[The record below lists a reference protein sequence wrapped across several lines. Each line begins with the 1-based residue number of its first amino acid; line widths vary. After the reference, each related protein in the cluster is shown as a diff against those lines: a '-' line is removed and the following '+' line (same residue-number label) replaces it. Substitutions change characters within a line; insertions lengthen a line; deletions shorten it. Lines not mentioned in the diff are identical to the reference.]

1 MKKSI
6 KLLLGFLLVSVFL
19 FACNRSE
26 KLDEQKD
33 YILIKA
39 IKSAQNKSLED
50 IDIDDLENYA
60 SICERNGEKGKYCL
74 ANALMGCKLYFQSDF
89 DKSMVHLKKAEA
101 KLEYCDSIAS
111 FVYGYISNN
120 ASTTDTTL
128 ALIYI
133 DKAIVKCVEDNNLRR
148 LPYLYLNKSLLLNG
162 DSARFYLQKSIELFN
177 DQEIY
182 MAKCRYASKQYD
194 FMEPDSVIAYIQP
207 YYDSIKFTG
216 YAAIL
221 AEAYLRKGDVD
232 NAIVYIDR
240 IKSRKEL
247 KEAFYKHNSVLSAIK
262 GNYKE
267 AYEWREMAHNQLSE
281 DYKFML
287 NQRLGAINA
296 EYDLLNAELQNEKR
310 RVRMMGVYNVILV
323 VLVAL
328 LIVAMVLMKRYKR
341 DINVMEIDIAK
352 RKERF
357 NVLFEKHKS
366 DYKLDKGSVMTDA
379 MRNLEKLHEAYPT
392 LTRTEVAIIWLLF
405 MKCST
410 DSICEMLNITTNYY
424 YQRKSA
430 IYRTFGI
437 RGKDEGEAA
446 IERIVREYLF
456 LDEE

>member
-1 MKKSI
+1 
-6 KLLLGFLLVSVFL
+6 L
-19 FACNRSE
+19 
-26 KLDEQKD
+26 Q
-33 YILIKA
+33 
-39 IKSAQNKSLED
+39 KSLELF
-50 IDIDDLENYA
+50 DDWGDKVARCQYA
-60 SICERNGEKGKYCL
+60 KWH
-74 ANALMGCKLYFQSDF
+74 SDE
-89 DKSMVHLKKAEA
+89 MVP
-101 KLEYCDSIAS
+101 DSIIK
-111 FVYGYISNN
+111 YI
-120 ASTTDTTL
+120 
-128 ALIYI
+128 
-133 DKAIVKCVEDNNLRR
+133 K
-148 LPYLYLNKSLLLNG
+148 PYH
-162 DSARFYLQKSIELFN
+162 
-177 DQEIY
+177 
-182 MAKCRYASKQYD
+182 
-194 FMEPDSVIAYIQP
+194 
-207 YYDSIKFTG
+207 DSIKFIGHT
-216 YAAIL
+216 AIL
-221 AEAYLRKGDVD
+221 AEAY
-232 NAIVYIDR
+232 
-240 IKSRKEL
+240 IK
-247 KEAFYKHNSVLSAIK
+247 K
-262 GNYKE
+262 GNIDSAKIYVEQLGKYKGTNVVFYYNKSHLFALNGQYKE
-267 AYEWREMAHNQLSE
+267 AYEWMKKAYNYNNEEWQ
-281 DYKFML
+281 FIT

-310 RVRMMGVYNVILV
+310 RARMMGVYNVILV

-446 IERIVREYLF
+446 IERIVGEYLF